1 MAKRAIRV
9 AAGEMELLS
18 MLWSSGPLTLR
29 QAFERFLEGGG
40 NVSYPTMQTRL
51 NRLVEKGLVAKS
63 SDYPAS
69 YQAVATRDQVTAGHL
84 RQLID
89 KLSRGDIVP
98 LVASLLTDQ
107 PLMADQ
113 IAELQ
118 QLLADAQKKSQTAS
132 KRRKS

>member
-18 MLWSSGPLTLR
+18 ILWNSGPLTLR
-29 QAFERFLEGGG
+29 QAFDQYLEAGG

-51 NRLVEKGLVAKS
+51 NRLVDKRLVEKS

-69 YQAVATRDQVTAGHL
+69 YNAVVTRDQVTSGHL

-89 KLSRGDIVP
+89 KVSHGDVVP
-98 LVASLLTDQ
+98 LVASLLTEQ
-107 PLMADQ
+107 PLTADQ

-118 QLLADAQKKSQTAS
+118 QLLAEAQEKSRAAA